1 MTGSLTPSLNH
12 WISDASGKPENAQK
26 KVAVSPTSTVM
37 SLGLVKTAM
46 GTVKERGRECDSKGD
61 GERERMGAGES
72 GSREDI
78 AMELEGE
85 RIQGAICTYPAQ

>member
-26 KVAVSPTSTVM
+26 KVAVSPTSTVT

-46 GTVKERGRECDSKGD
+46 GTVKERGRECDGGRVKGT
-61 GERERMGAGES
+61 GKEKGLEQGKGGGGRM
-72 GSREDI
+72 
-78 AMELEGE
+78 
-85 RIQGAICTYPAQ
+85 